1 MKWQNLFSVKN
12 KNNILK
18 CLRDNL
24 HEMSKLTR
32 DVRNELLIFIWR
44 LQISS

>member
-24 HEMSKLTR
+24 HEMSKLIFIALYG
-32 DVRNELLIFIWR
+32 DNFHKMSNLIF
-44 LQISS
+44 